1 MGAMFFGKK
10 DQLVGLDIGS
20 SQIKVAVLKSTAKG
34 HVLHKLGMTSIPSG
48 LIDEGRIM
56 DADAVADIIRTLF
69 KSQRIKHKNVAI
81 STGGYS
87 VVVKTIVLPTVT
99 EKELVS
105 SIRTEAEQ
113 YIPYDID
120 DVNLDFQILGPSEFS
135 DDQMNVLLVAVKK
148 DLVAEYIDLI
158 NQAGLNPC
166 IIDVDSFALQN
177 MYESIYQPADDEMA
191 LLVDVGCSKT
201 SLNILNGKHSMMMRD
216 SASGTAQILDD
227 IMAEIDC
234 SPDRADEILAG
245 TPDSEIPQARLEEI
259 CFDSIQL
266 WCSEIEA
273 VVKSHISKSN
283 EGDIDKVIISG
294 GGAFVSGFVDLLAVE
309 LSATVSIIDPFQ
321 GIIVDHKQ
329 FSSSF
334 LHGIR
339 AQAPIAM
346 GLSLRKMDDK

>member
-1 MGAMFFGKK
+1 MIFRKK

-20 SQIKVAVLKSTAKG
+20 SQIKVAVLKEAGKG
-34 HVLHKLGMTSIPSG
+34 YVLQKLGMTAIPVG
-48 LIDEGRIM
+48 IIDEGRIM
-56 DADAVADIIRTLF
+56 DPDALAQIIRTLF
-69 KSQRIKHKNVAI
+69 RTNGIKHKNVAI

-87 VVVKTIVLPTVT
+87 VVIKTIVVPTT
-99 EKELVS
+99 SEKELVS

-113 YIPYDID
+113 YIPYDIE

-177 MYESIYQPADDEMA
+177 IYETIYQPVDEEMV
-191 LLVDVGCSKT
+191 LLVDVGASKT
-201 SLNILNGKHSMMMRD
+201 SMNILKGKHSLMMRD
-216 SASGTAQILDD
+216 NASGTVQIRDE

-234 SPDRADEILAG
+234 SSDRAEQILRGTSAG
-245 TPDSEIPQARLEEI
+245 EMSEVRLKEI
-259 CFDSIQL
+259 CLDVVQM
-266 WCSEIEA
+266 WCSEIQA
-273 VVKSHISKSN
+273 IVKTHLSKSN
-283 EGDIDKVIISG
+283 DGEINKVIVSG
-294 GGAFVSGFVDLLAVE
+294 GGSFLEGFVEFLASE
-309 LSATVSIIDPFQ
+309 LSAPVSIIDPFQ
-321 GIIVDHKQ
+321 GITVDPKA
-329 FSSSF
+329 FSPAF
-334 LHGIR
+334 LAGIS